1 MSSEEGFMTV
11 RWSPRGQQVPK
22 LLGALTFALAIGSA
36 SACMTHQSENVG
48 PADATLITQE
58 QIDSCHAV
66 SAFEA
71 VDRLHPLFLA
81 GRGKMSLQPGTA
93 IAMPNVYVDNQF
105 YGDVSVL
112 HSISAASIESIR
124 LYSASDAQQK
134 FGRGNEAGVV
144 GIFTKH

>member
-11 RWSPRGQQVPK
+11 RWSPRGQQVPR

-105 YGDVSVL
+105 YGDATVL
-112 HSISAASIESIR
+112 RNISAESIESIKFFNP
-124 LYSASDAQQK
+124 AEAQLK
-134 FGRGNEAGVV
+134 FGTGNPAGVI